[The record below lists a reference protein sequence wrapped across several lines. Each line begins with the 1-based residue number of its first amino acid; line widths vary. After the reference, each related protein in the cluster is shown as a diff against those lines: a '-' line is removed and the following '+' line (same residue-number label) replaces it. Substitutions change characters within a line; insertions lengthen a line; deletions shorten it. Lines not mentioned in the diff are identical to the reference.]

1 MMTLVNEFNKKEKIS
16 AADYLVFVKL
26 LSPFAPHLG
35 EELWADLGG
44 VGSILMAPW
53 PKFDHELVQ
62 DSEITLAVQ
71 VNGKLRDTLSVSSD
85 IDENTVRKLALES
98 EKVQKWLS
106 GRAPE
111 KVIYVKGKLISIV
124 V

>member
-1 MMTLVNEFNKKEKIS
+1 
-16 AADYLVFVKL
+16 
-26 LSPFAPHLG
+26 
-35 EELWADLGG
+35 
-44 VGSILMAPW
+44 
-53 PKFDHELVQ
+53 
-62 DSEITLAVQ
+62 
-71 VNGKLRDTLSVSSD
+71 VSSD